1 MNNTVLTNAERKI
14 MEIIWKHKELSN
26 IEITNIV
33 SEDTNWSRHTVKTYT
48 NSLTEKGMLG
58 VNQISQ
64 RKIKYY
70 ALISKEL
77 FLATETKRYLRKN
90 YKKLSYMVAGLIS
103 NEQVTNEEIS
113 ELEQLIKEYK
123 ENVDA

>member
-1 MNNTVLTNAERKI
+1 MNNTSLTNAERKI

-26 IEITNIV
+26 IEITNIAD
-33 SEDTNWSRHTVKTYT
+33 EDTSWSRHTVKTYT

-70 ALISKEL
+70 AIVSKEKY
-77 FLATETKRYLRKN
+77 LASATGNHLRKN
-90 YKKLSYMVAGLIS
+90 YKKLSYMVAGLIN
-103 NEQVTNEEIS
+103 NEQVSDEEIR
-113 ELEQLIKEYK
+113 ELQQLIRDYK
-123 ENVDA
+123 ENMDA